1 MRKLKLAI
9 ALMAVLALLAAAC
22 GGDDGAGDTAT
33 ADAAAAAAEAEAV
46 EAQAAADTAQAAA
59 DTATAD
65 AAAAQAELETA
76 LDELE
81 TTRAAAAAGDA
92 DAQAMLEAAEA
103 EAATQAAAA
112 AAAEA
117 AAEAAAMEADDAQKA
132 LAESMMVDAPEV
144 RQAEVAM
151 GFNACCADSAFWQ
164 IPVDLGWWD
173 DLNITI
179 VPNSPTYHYFTASA
193 DAIPWLRNGEGDV
206 APGWVP
212 GLFTALETFAQEI
225 PPIFFADIYVG
236 YAVLVAPDSD
246 SKTAM
251 EFVEE
256 GMSFPDAA
264 LAAVQQLV
272 GEVIHI
278 PPHSTQQAQY
288 TNAFF
293 AYLPEWWEDVED
305 VQEDISAL
313 DGEGNPLVLLGR
325 DGEPLLDDD
334 GNVQPIRIT
343 TNDWR
348 NYANPQY
355 VDDPTIV
362 QLSAVPGRIEY
373 AMPYGAPTLVQMMR
387 NGWDPLINFGM
398 MIEHDPFSQ
407 QTAIAS
413 STTGGIGLFGNRE
426 WVEANKDLVYR
437 TLSIGFRTFEF
448 LEDPETQRQGWEIE
462 ADLINEKRQLSME
475 PEDIGIIWTTID
487 PSFTWED
494 QEALWD
500 LSLPSYHPE
509 TVFRTQV
516 ELLKAKGELS
526 ATYDTQ
532 AGLEQFLLAQELYYD
547 MKGMQDRSDAL
558 FARAEGLDLSDS
570 QAALVAQARHWY
582 DIYNFYDAERFL
594 EAALIG

>member
-22 GGDDGAGDTAT
+22 GDGDDTA
-33 ADAAAAAAEAEAV
+33 AVAEAEAAQ
-46 EAQAAADTAQAAA
+46 AQAAAATAQAAA
-59 DTATAD
+59 DAAAAD
-65 AAAAQAELETA
+65 VAAAQAELEA
-76 LDELE
+76 AQAELE
-81 TTRAAAAAGDA
+81 DTRAAAEAGDA
-92 DAQAMLEAAEA
+92 EAQAALAAAEA
-103 EAATQAAAA
+103 EAAAAQAAAD
-112 AAAEA
+112 AAEA
-117 AAEAAAMEADDAQKA
+117 AAEDAQMTLEA
-132 LAESMMVDAPEV
+132 SMMVTAPEI
-144 RQAEVAM
+144 REAEVAM

-193 DAIPWLRNGEGDV
+193 DAIAWLRNGEGAV

-212 GLFTALETFAQEI
+212 GLFGSLETFAQDI

-236 YAVLVAPDSD
+236 YAVLVAPDSP

-272 GEVIHI
+272 GSVIHI

-293 AYLPEWWEDVED
+293 AYLPEWWEAY
-305 VQEDISAL
+305 QEDIPAL

-398 MIEHDPFSQ
+398 MIENDPFSQ
-407 QTAIAS
+407 PTAIAS
-413 STTGGIGLFGNRE
+413 ATVGGIGLLANRE
-426 WVEANKDLVYR
+426 WVEANKDLTYR
-437 TLSIGFRTFEF
+437 VLSIGFRTFEF
-448 LEDPETQRQGWEIE
+448 LEDPETQYQGWEIE
-462 ADLINEKRQLSME
+462 ANLINEKRQLSMD

-494 QEALWD
+494 QAAVWD
-500 LSLPSYHPE
+500 LNLPSYHPE

-516 ELLKAKGELS
+516 EALKAKGVLS

-532 AGLEQFLLAQELYYD
+532 AGLEQFLLAQDLYYD
-547 MKGMQDRSDAL
+547 MKGMQDRSDGL
-558 FARAEGLDLSDS
+558 FATAEGMDLSDS
-570 QAALVAQARHWY
+570 QAALVEQAQAHY
-582 DIYNFYDAERFL
+582 DIYNFYDALRFL